1 MIFENLSD
9 WPNLIVPNITSTVSC
24 DGNYISLRELV
35 WPIDDIANVDKNTT
49 SGNSDRRGPSVQ
61 NCETPL
67 PSGVRRMTLEE
78 ATKILSRNKVARN
91 DKFSRNKVT
100 RNNKFARNKFEL

>member
-61 NCETPL
+61 SCETLL

-100 RNNKFARNKFEL
+100 RNNKLSSYKK